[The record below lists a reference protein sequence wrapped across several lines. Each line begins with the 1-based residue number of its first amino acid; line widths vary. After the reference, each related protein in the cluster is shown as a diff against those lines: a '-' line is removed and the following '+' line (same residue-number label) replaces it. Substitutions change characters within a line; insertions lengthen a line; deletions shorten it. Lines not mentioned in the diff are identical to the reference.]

1 MWEAGS
7 SLDTVAATLAHE
19 LGHVLGMDHDTA
31 ACCPGHRCVIY
42 NIYRYLYNIYR
53 CMMSP
58 AVVADKAAWST
69 CSRHYLDI
77 AYRRG
82 MDHCLHNM
90 PDTVINS
97 INHTMIHCLSF

>member
-1 MWEAGS
+1 
-7 SLDTVAATLAHE
+7 
-19 LGHVLGMDHDTA
+19 
-31 ACCPGHRCVIY
+31 
-42 NIYRYLYNIYR
+42 
-53 CMMSP
+53 MSP
-58 AVVADKAAWST
+58 AVVSDKAAWST

-97 INHTMIHCLSF
+97 INHIKSYNNSLPII